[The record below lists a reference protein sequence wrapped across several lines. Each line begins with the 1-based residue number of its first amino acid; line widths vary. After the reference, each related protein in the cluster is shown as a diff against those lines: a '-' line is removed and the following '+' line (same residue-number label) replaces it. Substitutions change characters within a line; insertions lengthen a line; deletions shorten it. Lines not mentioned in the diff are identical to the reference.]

1 MQSRIKIFAI
11 TFLAVLIFVFGFYYL
26 DTHQLFNSLKLGV
39 IGGVVLGAMA
49 SLLVPF
55 VLKKNNDGIQ

>member
-1 MQSRIKIFAI
+1 MNTRIKIFLI

-26 DTHQLFNSLKLGV
+26 DTHKLVNSLKLGA
-39 IGGVVLGAMA
+39 IGGIVVGTIA

-55 VLKKNNDGIQ
+55 VVKKR